1 MVDKAAANRE
11 PFRKVLSEN
20 VEVYY
25 GWKDAHVV
33 VKARLPIP
41 LRPWFSKKVPADL
54 VKVFKQTFRGAA
66 DYGSGKSSLA
76 LVDPI
81 QIEIQEDCRVRFGFQ
96 DRHLELSM
104 KQYGIWMT
112 LKFTFEEIKLG
123 LLALNEA
130 SAWAELTVEDRE
142 RQGVPN

>member
-1 MVDKAAANRE
+1 MATEAKKE
-11 PFRKVLSEN
+11 PFKRVLSEN
-20 VEVYY
+20 LEVYY

-41 LRPWFSKKVPADL
+41 LRPWFSKRVPADL

-66 DYGSGKSSLA
+66 DYGEGKSSLA

-81 QIEIQEDCRVRFGFQ
+81 QIEVQEDCKIRFGFP

-104 KQYGIWMT
+104 KQYGVWMK
-112 LKFTFEEIKLG
+112 LSFTFEEIKLG

-130 SAWAELTVEDRE
+130 SGWAELAQEVRDL
-142 RQGVPN
+142 QGVPD